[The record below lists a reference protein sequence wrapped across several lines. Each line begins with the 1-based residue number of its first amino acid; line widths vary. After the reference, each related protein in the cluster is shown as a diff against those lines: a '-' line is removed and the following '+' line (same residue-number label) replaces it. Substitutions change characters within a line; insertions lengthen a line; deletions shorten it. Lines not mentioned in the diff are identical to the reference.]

1 MIEHRG
7 KRGEVRS
14 GMKEQRERTHGGR
27 DGSRSAGRVK

>member
-14 GMKEQRERTHGGR
+14 GMKEHRERTHGGR
-27 DGSRSAGRVK
+27 DGSRSVRRVK